1 MSLAKTVSS
10 FLLVLCALLLASCG
24 GTNSIKSGTAKA
36 VTATDSLPPPDTTTA
51 SGAYVGA
58 SDYRVGALDLLEIS
72 VFQVPDLNRAV
83 RINATGFVS
92 LPLIG
97 AVAAG
102 GKTVS
107 ELEAEIAKRLSD
119 QYLQNPQVSVFV
131 KEFASQRVTIEGSVQ
146 NPGIFPITGPTT
158 LLQMVATARG
168 FTPLADD
175 RAIIVFRTIKGQ
187 KMAALFNIR
196 QIRSGDVE
204 DPRIYGDDIIVVE
217 RSGARSA
224 FKSVIDGL
232 RGVIGFAPLL

>member
-1 MSLAKTVSS
+1 MLVRALALIALFCCVLGIAACASS
-10 FLLVLCALLLASCG
+10 
-24 GTNSIKSGTAKA
+24 NSIRSGTSKA
-36 VTATDSLPPPDTTTA
+36 VTATDTLPPPDTTTA

-107 ELEAEIAKRLSD
+107 ELEAEIARRLSE

-131 KEFASQRVTIEGSVQ
+131 KEFASQRVTVEGSVQ

-158 LLQMVATARG
+158 LLQIIAMARG
-168 FTPLADD
+168 FAPLADD
-175 RAIIVFRTIKGQ
+175 RSIIVFRTIEGQ
-187 KMAALFNIR
+187 KMAALFDIR
-196 QIRSGDVE
+196 KIRAGDAE
-204 DPRIYGDDIIVVE
+204 DPRIYGDDIVVVE

-224 FKSVIDGL
+224 FKSVLDTL
-232 RGVIGFAPLL
+232 RGAIGFVPFL

>member
-1 MSLAKTVSS
+1 MRLK
-10 FLLVLCALLLASCG
+10 ALLSCLALCG
-24 GTNSIKSGTAKA
+24 LLLLSGCASSGGAIRSGTAKA
-36 VTATDSLPPPDTTTA
+36 VTSTETLPPPDTTSA
-51 SGAYVGA
+51 SGAYTGV

-72 VFQVPDLNRAV
+72 VFQVADLNRTV
-83 RINATGFVS
+83 RINATGFIS

-107 ELEAEIAKRLSD
+107 ELEAEIASRLSE

-131 KEFASQRVTIEGSVQ
+131 KEFASQRITIEGAVNS
-146 NPGIFPITGPTT
+146 PGIFPITGPTT
-158 LLQMVATARG
+158 LLQAVAIERG
-168 FTPLADD
+168 FTNLADD

-196 QIRSGDVE
+196 KIRAGEVE
-204 DPRIYGDDIIVVE
+204 DPRLYGDDIIVVE

-224 FKSVIDGL
+224 YHSLVEGL
-232 RGVIGFAPLL
+232 RNVIGFRAL

>member
-1 MSLAKTVSS
+1 MSLKSLLS
-10 FLLVLCALLLASCG
+10 CFLYASLLALTACASSG
-24 GTNSIKSGTAKA
+24 GAIRSGTAKA
-36 VTATDSLPPPDTTTA
+36 VTSTDDLPPPDTTSA
-51 SGAYVGA
+51 SGAYTGV

-72 VFQVPDLNRAV
+72 VFQVADLNRTV
-83 RINATGFVS
+83 RINATGYIS

-107 ELEAEIAKRLSD
+107 ELEAEIAARLAD

-131 KEFASQRVTIEGSVQ
+131 KEFASQRITIEGAVN
-146 NPGIFPITGPTT
+146 NPGIFPITGPTS
-158 LLQMVATARG
+158 LLQAVAIARG
-168 FTPLADD
+168 FSPLADD

-196 QIRSGDVE
+196 KIRAGEVE

-217 RSGARSA
+217 RSGIRSA
-224 FKSVIDGL
+224 YKSIVEGL
-232 RGVIGFAPLL
+232 SGVIGFRAL